1 MQNRKNVGQCLTR
14 LYSNILT
21 YNLPKVLQNGGK
33 YFEFAKRDS
42 FALFDIWL
50 PEKVSGR
57 NDFFLPQ
64 NDWPVKDL
72 SEYIYFSHIQFHYP
86 LYFIKFHFYDF
97 DPVKSIS
104 PFNGLDK
111 FHQRTPAIRPPLTGK
126 CFLCAEGLKKHPYLV
141 LKGWNF

>member
-1 MQNRKNVGQCLTR
+1 MVANTLNLQKGTVLHFLT
-14 LYSNILT
+14 
-21 YNLPKVLQNGGK
+21 
-33 YFEFAKRDS
+33 FDS
-42 FALFDIWL
+42 LKKFQDEMI
-50 PEKVSGR
+50 
-57 NDFFLPQ
+57 FFLPQ

-72 SEYIYFSHIQFHYP
+72 SENIYFSHIQFHYP

-104 PFNGLDK
+104 SFNGLYK

>member
-1 MQNRKNVGQCLTR
+1 MQNRKNVGQCLKR

-21 YNLPKVLQNGGK
+21 YNLPKVLIFKKGQ
-33 YFEFAKRDS
+33 FCS
-42 FALFDIWL
+42 FWHLTPCKSFRTKW
-50 PEKVSGR
+50 
-57 NDFFLPQ
+57 FFLPQ

-72 SEYIYFSHIQFHYP
+72 SENIYFWHIQFHYP

-97 DPVKSIS
+97 DPAKSIS

-111 FHQRTPAIRPPLTGK
+111 FHQRTPAIRLPLAGK